1 MYFTKDYLDFFKD
14 LAANNNK
21 DWFQA
26 NKKRFELS
34 VKEPFHTFVQ
44 DIIDQAA
51 NTDKRFA
58 GSAKDSVFRIY
69 NDVRFS
75 KDKTPYKMHMSAII
89 SPGGRKEGMGI
100 PGMYLQSGAEDLRFY
115 SGLYQL
121 EKDVLQKARTYIMK
135 NSDELNRL
143 LADKEFVKR
152 FGELR
157 GERNKV
163 MPPEFKEAAKSQP
176 YLLNKQFYFF
186 ASLPAETI
194 LKKDL
199 HAIIMDHF
207 EASEPMRRYLT
218 KAIDH

>member
-1 MYFTKDYLDFFKD
+1 L
-14 LAANNNK
+14 
-21 DWFQA
+21 
-26 NKKRFELS
+26 
-34 VKEPFHTFVQ
+34 
-44 DIIDQAA
+44 
-51 NTDKRFA
+51 
-58 GSAKDSVFRIY
+58 
-69 NDVRFS
+69 
-75 KDKTPYKMHMSAII
+75 
-89 SPGGRKEGMGI
+89 
-100 PGMYLQSGAEDLRFY
+100 GAEDLRFY

-121 EKDVLQKARTYIMK
+121 EKDVLQKVRTYIMK

-143 LADKEFVKR
+143 LADKEFVTR

-163 MPPEFKEAAKSQP
+163 MPPEFKEATKSQP

-199 HAIIMDHF
+199 QAIIMDHF
-207 EASEPMRRYLT
+207 EASEPLRRYLT